1 MKGIKFTMKN
11 SELDNKLIKNKE
23 LEKYI
28 KFKLDKEE
36 FQLQDLDSITEIF
49 LTSKTLMGEVNF
61 VFFEEINYFKNLE
74 KIRFNNLGITPKVID
89 IIKNSNA
96 KNISFENCEIASF
109 SGLENIEILSII
121 NCEIDDIS
129 TISTLS
135 KLKKLY
141 FCFMTQKQL
150 SELYPLENLEFLS
163 IVGIDNFVLEDIL
176 KFKKLK
182 YLSIGKQ
189 DFEKNQSQIRNTNLE
204 IIIED
209 SYDEL

>member
-1 MKGIKFTMKN
+1 MEN
-11 SELDNKLIKNKE
+11 SKLDNMLIKNKE

-28 KFKLDKEE
+28 KFKLGKEK
-36 FQLQDLDSITEIF
+36 FQLQDLDSIAEIF
-49 LTSKTLMGEVNF
+49 LTSKTLTGKVNF

-74 KIRFNNLGITPKVID
+74 KIRFDNLGITPKVID

-96 KNISFENCEIASF
+96 KIISFENCEITSF
-109 SGLENIEILSII
+109 RGLENIENLSII

-129 TISTLS
+129 TISTLN

-150 SELYPLENLEFLS
+150 NKLYPLENLEFLS
-163 IVGIDNFVLEDIL
+163 IVGIDTFTLEDIL
-176 KFKKLK
+176 KFKNLK

-189 DFEKNQSQIRNTNLE
+189 DFEKIKSKLENTNLE

-209 SYDEL
+209 SYDKL

>member
-1 MKGIKFTMKN
+1 MEI
-11 SELDNKLIKNKE
+11 SELDDSLIKNKE

-28 KFKLDKEE
+28 KFKLGKES
-36 FQLQDLDSITEIF
+36 FQLQDLDSITELF
-49 LTSKTLMGEVNF
+49 LTSKTFTGDTNF

-74 KIRFNNLGITPKVID
+74 KIRFDNLGISPKVID

-96 KNISFENCEIASF
+96 KIISFENCEITTF
-109 SGLENIEILSII
+109 SGLENIESLSII

-129 TISTLS
+129 TISTLN

-163 IVGIDNFVLEDIL
+163 IVGIDSFVLDDIL
-176 KFKKLK
+176 KFKNLK

-189 DFEKNQSQIRNTNLE
+189 DFEKIKDKLENTDLE
-204 IIIED
+204 VIIED
-209 SYDEL
+209 SYDEI